1 MHRGTFN
8 RAQNARVLHVRICV
22 PTHLSADVVAYL
34 TDDAAVSSLVVVPG
48 AAVRPSGD
56 LVLADLP
63 REAVNDVVD
72 RLVAMGVHREGSVQ
86 IEAVEAWASQAG
98 LEAER
103 RAPGAGADSV
113 VWAEVT
119 HRAYEDSELNWTYL
133 SFMVLA
139 TVIAAIA
146 IVLDSQVLVIG
157 AMVLGPE
164 FGAVAALGLGIV
176 RRRGRLLRRAAV
188 SLVLGFVVA
197 IAATCLLGLLAHAA
211 GWVTVEDMTRP
222 RPGTGFVYT
231 PDAWSFVVA
240 LVAGAAGV
248 LSLTSSRVGGLAGVF
263 ISVTTIPAAGNVAL
277 GMAVGVWDEVW
288 GSTLQL
294 GINLVGMAV
303 AGALTLLLQQAVWR
317 RVGRRRTIGA
327 G

>member
-1 MHRGTFN
+1 MVRGGH
-8 RAQNARVLHVRICV
+8 NAGVLHLRICV
-22 PTHLSADVVAYL
+22 PTHLSEQVVAYL
-34 TDDAAVSSLVVVPG
+34 TDNSAVSGLVVMRG
-48 AAVRPSGD
+48 AAVRPVGD

-63 REAVNDVVD
+63 REAANDVVD
-72 RLVAMGVHREGSVQ
+72 TLVALGVHREGSVQ
-86 IEAVEAWASQAG
+86 IEAVDAWASLAG

-119 HRAYEDSELNWTYL
+119 HRAYDDSELNWTYL

-139 TVIAAIA
+139 TLIAAIA

-164 FGAVAALGLGIV
+164 FGAVAALGLGLV
-176 RRRGRLLRRAAV
+176 RRRGRLLRRAAAT
-188 SLVLGFVVA
+188 LALGFVVA
-197 IAATCLLGLLAHAA
+197 IAATCLLGLAAHAA

-222 RPGTGFVYT
+222 RPGTGFIYS

-240 LVAGAAGV
+240 VVAGAAGV

-294 GINLVGMAV
+294 AINLVGMAV

-317 RVGRRRTIGA
+317 RVGRRRTIGTT
-327 G
+327 